1 LSLGTGAASFFFFF
15 FLLLFF
21 FSPLS
26 SPTLQLPYLDHYHPS
41 VASFAKSILD
51 GKRIT
56 YVGNPLQDF
65 TLIRFLDKFV
75 YKNPKKEVKSRGSS
89 IMQPTL
95 SVRAHDKPMNTKN
108 FGKAAAPDVDT
119 DEVGSF
125 SSPLLAESHLK
136 HESFAFF
143 PQLFFQKFFVEKKNR
158 AKAKDGKDGKEEDD
172 DPFAMGGDDD
182 DEGVDLDEDD
192 LQDGGDDEDEDV
204 SDEEDEVKEKPTK
217 KKGKQAAKQADS
229 GGEEEDED
237 EDSDD
242 DDEIYKKLQDLSE
255 DELEGE
261 DFEESMKDEKY
272 AERMLL
278 KGITDENFGDEDFD
292 DGNDNDDEDVDLED
306 GDNEDGDEEV
316 DDEEELSDQDMEGG
330 ENDDDD
336 DDDEPFPFGEDDDE
350 DDDDD
355 DEGSDEGS
363 DKGKGVS
370 KKRKRSK
377 HSPSSLLSFY
387 PHG

>member
-1 LSLGTGAASFFFFF
+1 MSLGTGAASFFFFF

-292 DGNDNDDEDVDLED
+292 EEDEGEDDED
-306 GDNEDGDEEV
+306 DEV
-316 DDEEELSDQDMEGG
+316 ELDDQDMEGDD
-330 ENDDDD
+330 EDDDD
-336 DDDEPFPFGEDDDE
+336 DDDGPFPFGEDDD

-355 DEGSDEGS
+355 DDGSDAGS
-363 DKGKGVS
+363 EDEQKGAS

-377 HSPSSLLSFY
+377 FY
-387 PHG
+387 FIYVFCVVFQVD